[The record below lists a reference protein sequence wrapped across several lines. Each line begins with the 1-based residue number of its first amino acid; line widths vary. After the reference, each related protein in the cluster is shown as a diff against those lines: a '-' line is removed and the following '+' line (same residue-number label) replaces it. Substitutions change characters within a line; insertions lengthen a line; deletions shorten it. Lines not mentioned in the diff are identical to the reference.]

1 MNTRNI
7 SLIVII
13 IVGMIAFFVK
23 RNSGNSGNTGNS
35 GNNTSNPTPTTKE
48 EFSHSDDDD
57 DDDIVENFPQSTP
70 MNVMYSDA
78 NGNLGTTTDLGL
90 QNLTVSSDSQFN
102 GNTNTNGVITG
113 GRIVGKM
120 GDSWGMLW
128 GQSCALIG
136 KKGEPMRF
144 GFADNIGASGWD
156 EKVRIEPDGRLK
168 IGGVYLSDAGD
179 GTLRISNGNGY
190 VDVGAKN
197 GGWGHIYTDRPK
209 FAFNV
214 PLTAVQQQPYKDYAV
229 YTSESSTKVQDGG
242 NALMPSGM
250 IMMWA
255 GAVSQIPAGW
265 VLCDGG
271 NGTPNLRGLF
281 VVGAGPGS
289 YPVGDKGGANE
300 VTLSVDQI
308 PKHQHDY
315 IIGSMR
321 WGGGNAPGR
330 GATSGNGFNSKFT
343 KTDRGPNDGGDGDG
357 DYPPSGRD
365 GGVGGGKA
373 HENRPPYYALCYIMK
388 V

>member
-1 MNTRNI
+1 MSVENNNFMSMLKKNKLAI
-7 SLIVII
+7 SGIVVVVII
-13 IVGMIAFFVK
+13 IGVILIVRKSGSAEAF
-23 RNSGNSGNTGNS
+23 S
-35 GNNTSNPTPTTKE
+35 TSDNK
-48 EFSHSDDDD
+48 H
-57 DDDIVENFPQSTP
+57 IVENYPQATP
-70 MNVMYSDA
+70 MNVMYSDS

-102 GNTNTNGVITG
+102 GNAQFNGNTNTNGVVTG

-128 GQSCALIG
+128 GQACALIG

-271 NGTPNLRGLF
+271 NGTPNLRDRF
-281 VVGAGPGS
+281 IVGASKDIDAGGG
-289 YPVGDKGGANE
+289 YKVGAVGGANE
-300 VTLSVDQI
+300 VALSIDQM
-308 PKHQHDY
+308 PKHSHGYDGMNGGYNRCDNDNEQRCSPDAY
-315 IIGSMR
+315 GGTTR
-321 WGGGNAPGR
+321 EAGGGLP
-330 GATSGNGFNSKFT
+330 
-343 KTDRGPNDGGDGDG
+343 
-357 DYPPSGRD
+357 
-365 GGVGGGKA
+365 
-373 HENRPPYYALCYIMK
+373 HENRPPFFALCYIMK

>member
-1 MNTRNI
+1 MSAENNNVMTTITKNPLV
-7 SLIVII
+7 SLMVVVVIVSGII
-13 IVGMIAFFVK
+13 ILIKMK
-23 RNSGNSGNTGNS
+23 GNSNTPKPTT
-35 GNNTSNPTPTTKE
+35 NTTTKE
-48 EFSHSDDDD
+48 EFS
-57 DDDIVENFPQSTP
+57 IENFQQSTP

-78 NGNLGTTTDLGL
+78 AGNLGTTTNLGL

-102 GNTNTNGVITG
+102 GNTNTNGVVTG

-120 GDSWGMLW
+120 GDNWGMLW
-128 GQSCALIG
+128 GDHCALIG
-136 KKGEPMRF
+136 KKGNAMRF

-214 PLTAVQQQPYKDYAV
+214 PLTAVQQEPYKDYAV
-229 YTSESSTKVQDGG
+229 YTSETSRKVQDSG

-255 GAVSQIPAGW
+255 GAVSNIPAGW

-289 YPVGDKGGANE
+289 YPVGEKGGANE
-300 VTLSVDQI
+300 VQLFKRHMPRHNHKSANTSNKIAGQGWPTRVA
-308 PKHQHDY
+308 
-315 IIGSMR
+315 
-321 WGGGNAPGR
+321 GGNQNSIDTNGVV
-330 GATSGNGFNSKFT
+330 TSFNDLISEEGE
-343 KTDRGPNDGGDGDG
+343 DVP
-357 DYPPSGRD
+357 
-365 GGVGGGKA
+365 
-373 HENRPPYYALCYIMK
+373 HENRPPFYALCYIMK